1 MKKLS
6 GRRRRA
12 VCPPMKALMR
22 YGTRTVRVVAEAS
35 GQRVVIESVRED
47 GQVFRS
53 SVKWTSLSPLEAGL
67 FGGDAALAST
77 FTFRNA
83 ATFPSMHACGKL
95 DRALIMVKMIPD

>member
-67 FGGDAALAST
+67 F
-77 FTFRNA
+77 
-83 ATFPSMHACGKL
+83 
-95 DRALIMVKMIPD
+95 